1 MINIKK
7 ITGAICCILGSAI
20 LLTACNKGTFDIGGN
35 TPISPNGTP
44 STAKAIA
51 DSIKAIPN
59 YSLYSAI
66 VTKSGLTATLNNKS
80 VTYTAFVPGN
90 TAVKQLITAL
100 TGGAIP
106 SNAPD
111 ATFLGFING
120 SSFTAASAAGIVGYN
135 VVPQA
140 LPSAA
145 FSTAFPNV
153 QYPTLVNPA
162 PQLSALLRLTTFPS
176 NRNGFYVNNVP
187 VVGADK
193 MTGNG
198 IIHEVGAVV
207 VPPQQY
213 LQDRIDAASNLTY
226 LKAAITRADSG
237 TAAPGFLKGALLN
250 IGANLTVFAP
260 TDAAFQATLTGLITQ
275 ALVAQ
280 GVPLATAQ
288 AQAAFLASTPAVFS
302 NPALYGS
309 LSAQVVKGILVY
321 HLMGVRVFTN
331 NFPTTQA
338 NFPTLLNGA
347 IAAHPGLGL
356 RVTFTGPFVSAAT
369 VKGLGNST
377 AANIMINPTPAPNGS
392 SDQNYLNGSLH
403 IIDQVLIPQ

>member
-1 MINIKK
+1 MINYKK
-7 ITGAICCILGSAI
+7 ITKAILGI
-20 LLTACNKGTFDIGGN
+20 LVPALLFTACNKGTFDIEGN
-35 TPISPNGTP
+35 PPVSPNGTA
-44 STAKAIA
+44 STSKALA

-66 VTKSGLTATLNNKS
+66 ITKSGYTATLNNKE
-80 VTYTAFVPGN
+80 VRFTAFVPGN

-106 SNAPD
+106 ANAPD
-111 ATFLGFING
+111 ANFLAFING
-120 SSFTAASAAGIVGYN
+120 ASFPAASAAGIVGYN

-140 LPSAA
+140 LPSTA
-145 FSTAFPNV
+145 FSAAFPNV
-153 QYPTLVNPA
+153 QYPTLLNPA

-176 NRNGFYVNNVP
+176 SRNGFYLNNVP
-187 VVGADK
+187 LVGANI
-193 MTGNG
+193 MTANG

-207 VPPQQY
+207 VTPQQY
-213 LQDRIDAASNLTY
+213 LNDRIDAASNLTY
-226 LKAAITRADSG
+226 LKAAIARADSG

-288 AQAAFLASTPAVFS
+288 AQATFLASSPAVFS

-309 LSAQVVKGILVY
+309 LTAQAVKGILVY
-321 HLMGVRVFTN
+321 HILGVRAFTN

-356 RVTFTGPFVSAAT
+356 KVTFTGPFVSAAS
-369 VKGLGNST
+369 VKGLGNAT
-377 AANIMINPTPAPNGS
+377 GANIMINPTPAPNGS

-403 IIDQVLIPQ
+403 IIDQVLLPQ